1 MGDIINFIARY
12 QMVFNGRNIDVQD
25 AYVWINFNFFR
36 IPVRTA
42 QLISRQA
49 VFLKLLNQRIQ
60 VFAIVYFKAECNSC
74 MLERV
79 IPALYLIWI
88 QSFAIFIFD
97 RIPRMQDIININSFL
112 IWNQRILP
120 SAWNA
125 VSAVKNQFDSSRIAI
140 FCLKRYRVCP
150 SHNIF
155 IAVKFQTH
163 AGIRNAHPVIK
174 NPARTRLSIRPG
186 FVENHNIV
194 RLSFHLRD
202 IGRLK

>member
-79 IPALYLIWI
+79 IPALYLI
-88 QSFAIFIFD
+88 
-97 RIPRMQDIININSFL
+97 
-112 IWNQRILP
+112 
-120 SAWNA
+120 
-125 VSAVKNQFDSSRIAI
+125 
-140 FCLKRYRVCP
+140 
-150 SHNIF
+150 
-155 IAVKFQTH
+155 
-163 AGIRNAHPVIK
+163 
-174 NPARTRLSIRPG
+174 
-186 FVENHNIV
+186 
-194 RLSFHLRD
+194 
-202 IGRLK
+202 